1 MYTVLAKTNICHSR
15 DVHVHASGVSFH
27 LRLCSRCYFHFF
39 YLLKS
44 SVKCKRFVF
53 LIFPMLCGQLGHNQ
67 KSFSSEIWKPSLAGV
82 TICVHMSD
90 NRIFFEKIVCTLGC
104 LLMFAYCGFMEH
116 LFILSTL
123 SFLSLLS
130 LLVSIFFWVGDIVTF
145 WLVCLSLDREMIWA
159 IFGVRGCT
167 KFLLSLQSQSFISSL
182 VIFAILQCTSTIKES
197 KGTLSQSSKL
207 SFALLWLSNYQF
219 SLPWLICQS
228 CWNM

>member
-1 MYTVLAKTNICHSR
+1 MYMFMHLVFLFICVSVLNATFI
-15 DVHVHASGVSFH
+15 
-27 LRLCSRCYFHFF
+27 FF

-67 KSFSSEIWKPSLAGV
+67 KSFSSEIWKPSLAGF

-130 LLVSIFFWVGDIVTF
+130 LLVSIFFWVRDIVTF
-145 WLVCLSLDREMIWA
+145 WLVCLSLDREMVWA
-159 IFGVRGCT
+159 ILGWGVVQNSCFPCSRNLL
-167 KFLLSLQSQSFISSL
+167 FLLWWFLQSYNVQVQLRNQNVLCFNLPNSLLLFSDFQITSSL
-182 VIFAILQCTSTIKES
+182 FHD
-197 KGTLSQSSKL
+197 
-207 SFALLWLSNYQF
+207 
-219 SLPWLICQS
+219 
-228 CWNM
+228 